1 MYNQQPMIQ
10 LSDGNRIPQ
19 LGLGVWKASQ
29 DEVRAAVNHALEVG
43 YRHIDTASI
52 YKNEEGV
59 GAGIRD
65 SSVNRKEVFVTTK
78 IWNIAQGFDAATK
91 ALDESL
97 ERLQLDYVDMLLIH
111 WPVPAKGQF
120 VNTWRALIK
129 AKEQRRVRSIG
140 VSNFNRDHLDILVKE
155 TGVTPVV
162 NQVELHP
169 LFQQRQ
175 LRISHEPLNI
185 RTQSWSP
192 LSQGQAL
199 SNPVI
204 LDIASKHK
212 RTAAQVIIRWHL
224 DLGLIAIPKSVT
236 PARISENLNVFDFT
250 LDDADRVAITS
261 LDTGLRLGPDP
272 LTFS

>member
-1 MYNQQPMIQ
+1 MNNQQPMIQ
-10 LSDGNRIPQ
+10 LSDGNQIPQ

-29 DEVRAAVNHALEVG
+29 DEARAAVNHALEAG

-52 YKNEEGV
+52 YENEEGV

-65 SSVNRKEVFVTTK
+65 SSVDRKEVFVTTK
-78 IWNIAQGFDAATK
+78 IWNIAQGFDSATQ

-129 AKEQRRVRSIG
+129 AKEEGRVRSIG

-155 TGVTPVV
+155 TGVAPVV

-175 LRISHEPLNI
+175 LRNSHEPLSI

-199 SNPVI
+199 CNPVI

-236 PARISENLNVFDFT
+236 LARISENLNVFDFT
-250 LDDADRVAITS
+250 LDDVDRFAITS

-272 LTFS
+272 LIFS